1 MIKQNN
7 FPSKFTDLLI
17 SWYLKF
23 IDLILFFDLNLKYF
37 RSKIERENFLSTCQ
51 IFHYYDF
58 FRLIRIQSSMMSVI
72 KKWNWKDFDYFFSS
86 CQIFHHCDFSAVS
99 VQAIFSFEKQFEMEK
114 SKWWK
119 IWHKIKFFFSY
130 WNLNL
135 IYTTSVKL

>member
-7 FPSKFTDLLI
+7 FPSKFADLLI

-72 KKWNWKDFDYFFSS
+72 KKWNWKDFDYFFSL
-86 CQIFHHCDFSAVS
+86 CQIFHHCDFFLFQSKQYLVFRTIWNEKIKM
-99 VQAIFSFEKQFEMEK
+99 VENLTQNQNNFSFRTE
-114 SKWWK
+114 
-119 IWHKIKFFFSY
+119 I
-130 WNLNL
+130 L
-135 IYTTSVKL
+135 I

>member
-7 FPSKFTDLLI
+7 FPSKFADLLI

-99 VQAIFSFEKQFEMEK
+99 VQAIFSFVNNLK
-114 SKWWK
+114 WK
-119 IWHKIKFFFSY
+119 IKMVENLTQNQIFFSY

>member
-7 FPSKFTDLLI
+7 FPSKFADLLI

-86 CQIFHHCDFSAVS
+86 CQIFHHCDFSAVL
-99 VQAIFSFEKQFEMEK
+99 VQAIFSFVNNLK
-114 SKWWK
+114 WK
-119 IWHKIKFFFSY
+119 IKMVENLTQNQFFFSY

-135 IYTTSVKL
+135 IYTNSVKL

>member
-7 FPSKFTDLLI
+7 FPSKFADLLI

-72 KKWNWKDFDYFFSS
+72 KKWNWKDFDYFYNS

-99 VQAIFSFEKQFEMEK
+99 VQAIFSFVNNLK
-114 SKWWK
+114 WK
-119 IWHKIKFFFSY
+119 IKMVENLTQNQIFSFFHIEI
-130 WNLNL
+130 L
-135 IYTTSVKL
+135 I